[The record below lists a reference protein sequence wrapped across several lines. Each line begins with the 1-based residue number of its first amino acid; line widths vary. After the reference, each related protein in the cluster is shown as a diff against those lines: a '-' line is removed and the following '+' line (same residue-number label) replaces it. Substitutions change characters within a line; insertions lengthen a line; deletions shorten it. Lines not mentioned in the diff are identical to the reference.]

1 MIAIL
6 PIALGIVVGVGLYAC
21 AYHFLVGVRQ
31 HPRNSIHLTF
41 ALLILLV
48 TGQILSDAVIR
59 ATDSLSVAV
68 TSFKVSITLVALALI
83 ALLWFVALY
92 TRVKPRWFLLSLTVV
107 SAFMAVINLATPYS
121 IIYEEVTAFS
131 TQYLPWG
138 EPFPVLEGTP
148 SLWQVVN
155 IFIFLAIFIY
165 AFYAASRQYQRG
177 EHRQA
182 LALIVALLFVIGGT
196 IFDFLIDFGVITNSI
211 GFYSISYI
219 GLVLV
224 MSFNLSDDVIQAGV
238 IKQQLVESEAR
249 LAGILDIA
257 GESVISTD
265 EYQKIILFNKQAE
278 KTFGYSA
285 VEIIGQPL
293 DLLLPERF
301 RAIHRNHI
309 AAFAEIQE
317 ITRDMGD
324 RHELYGL
331 RQNGQEFV
339 MEASI
344 SKLSV
349 DGQNYYTVVLRD
361 ITKRKQT
368 ELELAQQREHL
379 EEEVEERTTELTHAV
394 EELQTLNQISRMTA
408 TIIDL
413 PAALNL
419 VCKTITRQLE
429 SGATAI
435 KVLDANKETMA
446 VLAWHTNNS
455 DAEIGGEDVSPW
467 QASSPLARTL
477 SQGETVVLDQ
487 EEARKRLA
495 NVDPKLK
502 DLQITAIMVVPLR
515 IRSDLIGL
523 MAITRSEQQTSF
535 TDNDV
540 AVAEA
545 VAGYVAGAIENT
557 RLVERMRE
565 TAVAEERNRLAQD
578 LHDSVTQTMFSI
590 AAIAETL
597 PKVWERDP
605 QIGREGLDSLRRM
618 TQGAL
623 AEMRMLLIELR
634 PAALLEK
641 SLGELLRQ
649 LTAAVDARSEM
660 MITTTIVGDRPLPDE
675 VQVALYRIAQE
686 ALNNVT
692 KHSTSTQAKL
702 GLYCT
707 PKQVTL
713 QVSDNGR
720 GFDLRQP
727 QSGGRFGL
735 AIMAERAEE
744 IGADLQ
750 LESQPGQGT
759 NMTVLWKSAANDEGQ
774 RTKDR

>member
-1 MIAIL
+1 
-6 PIALGIVVGVGLYAC
+6 VV
-21 AYHFLVGVRQ
+21 
-31 HPRNSIHLTF
+31 
-41 ALLILLV
+41 
-48 TGQILSDAVIR
+48 
-59 ATDSLSVAV
+59 
-68 TSFKVSITLVALALI
+68 
-83 ALLWFVALY
+83 
-92 TRVKPRWFLLSLTVV
+92 
-107 SAFMAVINLATPYS
+107 
-121 IIYEEVTAFS
+121 
-131 TQYLPWG
+131 
-138 EPFPVLEGTP
+138 
-148 SLWQVVN
+148 
-155 IFIFLAIFIY
+155 
-165 AFYAASRQYQRG
+165 
-177 EHRQA
+177 
-182 LALIVALLFVIGGT
+182 
-196 IFDFLIDFGVITNSI
+196 
-211 GFYSISYI
+211 
-219 GLVLV
+219 
-224 MSFNLSDDVIQAGV
+224 
-238 IKQQLVESEAR
+238 KQQLVESEAR

-257 GESVISTD
+257 GEAVISTD
-265 EYQKIILFNKQAE
+265 ECQKIILFNKQAE
-278 KTFGYSA
+278 KTFGYSP

-301 RAIHRNHI
+301 QAIHRNHI
-309 AAFAEIQE
+309 ATFAKAQE
-317 ITRDMGD
+317 ITRDMD
-324 RHELYGL
+324 YRRELRGL
-331 RQNGQEFV
+331 RQSGQEFV

-361 ITKRKQT
+361 ITQRKRT
-368 ELELAQQREHL
+368 ELELAQYREHL
-379 EEEVEERTTELTHAV
+379 EEVVEERTTEMTHAV
-394 EELQTLNQISRMTA
+394 EELQTLNQISRMAA
-408 TIIDL
+408 TLVDL
-413 PAALNL
+413 PAALNS
-419 VCKTITRQLE
+419 VCKTITHQLE

-435 KVLDANKETMA
+435 RVLDANKETMA
-446 VLAWHTNNS
+446 VLAQHTNNS
-455 DAEIGGEDVSPW
+455 DAGIGGEDVYPW
-467 QASSPLARTL
+467 LASSALARTL

-495 NVDPKLK
+495 NVAPKLK
-502 DLQITAIMVVPLR
+502 DLQITAMMIVPLR
-515 IRSDLIGL
+515 IRGDLIGF
-523 MAITRSEQQTSF
+523 MSITRPEQQTSF

-605 QIGREGLDSLRRM
+605 QIGREGLESLQRM

-660 MITTTIVGDRPLPDE
+660 MITTTITGDRPLPDE

-686 ALNNVT
+686 TLNNVT

-713 QVSDNGR
+713 KISDNGR
-720 GFDLRQP
+720 GFDPQQP
-727 QSGGRFGL
+727 QNGGRFGL

-744 IGADLQ
+744 IGADFQ

-774 RTKDR
+774 GTKDR